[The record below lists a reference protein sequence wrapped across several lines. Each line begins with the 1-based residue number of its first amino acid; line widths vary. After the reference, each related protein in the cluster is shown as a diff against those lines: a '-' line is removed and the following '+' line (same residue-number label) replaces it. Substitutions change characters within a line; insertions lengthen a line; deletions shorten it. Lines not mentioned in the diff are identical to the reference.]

1 MLFYQLVFT
10 HLGAIFIMASLALL
24 NNSIFIEDKAIR
36 TNKML
41 KNYIFYMI
49 FLNISYVLNINIKI
63 QLAIILFDLYC
74 NLPSTLWWRIN

>member
-10 HLGAIFIMASLALL
+10 HLGAIFTITCLTLL
-24 NNSIFIEDKAIR
+24 NNSIFIEDKAIIA
-36 TNKML
+36 NKML
-41 KNYIFYMI
+41 KNYIYYMI
-49 FLNISYVLNINIKI
+49 LLNVCYLLNVNIRI